1 MKLSKWVDY
10 LIAMGFSVI
19 DHKGLVH
26 QVQFMVCTH
35 VNMQKKLLIPK
46 VDSLLKHIGHSK
58 CNVLML
64 NVDARFYYYNKDSTR
79 VKNERA

>member
-1 MKLSKWVDY
+1 MSKWVDY

-26 QVQFMVCTH
+26 QVQFKVCIH
-35 VNMQKKLLIPK
+35 VNMQKKIKIPK

-58 CNVLML
+58 FNVSML
-64 NVDARFYYYNKDSTR
+64 NVDARFCYYSKDSTR
-79 VKNERA
+79 AKNEHA